1 MKTKPF
7 NLEEAQAGKPFTHY
21 ASDGTDASREFIGV
35 MSNGKIVYERRS
47 PLSSVPLMI
56 DCCEPEFL
64 RMIVEPTKT
73 TVYLYRWIDNP
84 DRVFSSTCSPEQ
96 YQNVELVGQSIIEWE
111 EK

>member
-7 NLEEAQAGKPFTHY
+7 NLEEAKAGKPFIHY
-21 ASDGTDASREFIGV
+21 LSDNSDTSRKFIGI
-35 MSNGKIVYERRS
+35 MSNGKIVYERRKS
-47 PLSSVPLMI
+47 PTLSLMI
-56 DCCEPEFL
+56 DCCEPESL

>member
-7 NLEEAQAGKPFTHY
+7 NLEEARAGKPFIHY
-21 ASDGTDASREFIGV
+21 LSDDDTKIYRKFIGV
-35 MSNGKIVYERRS
+35 MSNGKIAYERRIS
-47 PLSSVPLMI
+47 PTLPLMI

-73 TVYLYRWIDNP
+73 TVYLYRGNESG
-84 DRVFSSTCSPEQ
+84 RLFSSTSGPE
-96 YQNVELVGQSIIEWE
+96 YYCHVELVGQSIIEWE